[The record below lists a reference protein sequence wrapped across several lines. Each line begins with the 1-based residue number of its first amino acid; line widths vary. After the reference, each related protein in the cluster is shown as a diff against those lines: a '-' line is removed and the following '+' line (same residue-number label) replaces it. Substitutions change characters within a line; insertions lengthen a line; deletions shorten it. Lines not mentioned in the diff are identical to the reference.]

1 MKNNKYIKSKKFS
14 AKYISN
20 EILKGNKIILSKAIT
35 LLESTKEKD
44 NNLAREVLETVLHK
58 TGNSI
63 RIGITGVPGVG
74 KSTFIETIGKHVLEE
89 NKKVAVLAIDP
100 TSQLSKGSILG
111 DKTRME
117 ELTSNENV
125 FIRPSPA
132 GKQLG
137 GVNRKTHETILLCE
151 ACGFDTIF
159 IETVGVGQSEIAVH
173 YMIDCFLLLM
183 LPGAGDELQGIK
195 RGIMEMAD
203 IVAINK
209 AENKEDIKANKAVQN
224 YKNALHLMPATNS
237 GWIPKVLSCS
247 ALTDFNVK
255 KIWKIIKDYEKFTK
269 RNNHWNTKR
278 TNQSKYWIRETIN
291 QRLYDDFYKKFHV
304 KQKLK
309 EVEILVLEGKM
320 SSFKAAEI
328 VLQIDQSIK

>member
-1 MKNNKYIKSKKFS
+1 MSLNKNYLKINKNS
-14 AKYISN
+14 AKKLAKG
-20 EILKGNKIILSKAIT
+20 ILAGNNILLSKTIT
-35 LLESTKEKD
+35 LLESTKKEH
-44 NNLAREVLETVLHK
+44 NNIAREVLELVLPE

-74 KSTFIETIGKHVLEE
+74 KSTFIESIGKLILEE
-89 NKKVAVLAIDP
+89 NKKIAVLAIDP
-100 TSQLSKGSILG
+100 SSQKSKGSILG

-132 GKQLG
+132 GNELG
-137 GVNRKTHETILLCE
+137 GVHRKTRETILLCE
-151 ACGFDTIF
+151 ACGYDIIF

-173 YMIDCFLLLM
+173 SMIDCFLLLM

-209 AENKEDIKANKAVQN
+209 TANDKDLKANKAVSN
-224 YKNALHLMPATNS
+224 YTNALHLMPATNS
-237 GWIPKVLSCS
+237 GWIPKVLACS
-247 ALTDFNVK
+247 ALTNYNIEKVWKTILEFENYT
-255 KIWKIIKDYEKFTK
+255 KINNYWQKK
-269 RNNHWNTKR
+269 RNS
-278 TNQSKYWIRETIN
+278 QSKYWIKETIN
-291 QRLYDDFYKKFHV
+291 QMLFDDFYNNIHV
-304 KQKLK
+304 KQSLEK
-309 EVEILVLEGKM
+309 VEKQVLEGKI

-328 VLQIDQSIK
+328 VIESRNK